1 MGERVLESS
10 RLLLELDMV
19 LRFWKVTFALSV
31 ERKDAEEVEAPSSSL
46 FLIILLSSIM
56 LFLWR

>member
-31 ERKDAEEVEAPSSSL
+31 ERNDAEEVEAPSSSL
-46 FLIILLSSIM
+46 VLIILLSSIM

>member
-1 MGERVLESS
+1 MLESS

-31 ERKDAEEVEAPSSSL
+31 ERNDAEEVEAPSSSL
-46 FLIILLSSIM
+46 VLIILLSSIM

>member
-46 FLIILLSSIM
+46 VLIILLSSIM